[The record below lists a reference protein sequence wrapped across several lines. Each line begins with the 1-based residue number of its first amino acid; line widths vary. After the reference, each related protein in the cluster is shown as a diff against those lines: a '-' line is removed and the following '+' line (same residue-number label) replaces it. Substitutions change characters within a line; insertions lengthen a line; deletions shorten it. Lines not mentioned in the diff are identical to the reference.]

1 MAVNLLNDMID
12 DSLNGND
19 RAKPDYKTFEH
30 VLAAIVSKKCV
41 SPTDASKVEQLLRT
55 MWKLYESGKLPN
67 ARPHASTY
75 KHVIT
80 GYKKNSNPHR
90 ADFILREMDRYS
102 KSGKLPE
109 CDAPNKAMFQTVI
122 NAWYEA
128 PNKDP
133 QRLQKLRREMIMRF
147 GTNGNSHNC

>member
-1 MAVNLLNDMID
+1 MID

-41 SPTDASKVEQLLRT
+41 SASDASQAEQLLRT
-55 MWKLYESGKLPN
+55 MWKLHENGKLPN

-90 ADFILREMDRYS
+90 ADFILREMDRFS
-102 KSGKLPE
+102 KNGKLPE
-109 CDAPNKAMFQTVI
+109 SDAPNKTIFQTVI
-122 NAWYEA
+122 NAWHAA

-133 QRLQKLRREMIMRF
+133 QRLHKLRRDMIERF
-147 GTNGNSHNC
+147 GISGNRHCS